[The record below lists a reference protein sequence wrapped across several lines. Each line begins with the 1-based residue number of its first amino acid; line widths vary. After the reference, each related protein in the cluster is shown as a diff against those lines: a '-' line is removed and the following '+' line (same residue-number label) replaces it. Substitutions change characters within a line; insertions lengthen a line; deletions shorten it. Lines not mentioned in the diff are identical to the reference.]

1 MKPRR
6 IDRTYMALKKPPL
19 AFLNGRMTRI
29 FPFLSWSEITN
40 RNTLG
45 DDLKAAFTGA
55 LIMIPQGI
63 AFATIAGMPPEYGLY
78 AGMLPAIVAALFGSS
93 WHLVSGPTTA
103 ASLLIFSAIGVM
115 AEPGTPDYVRL
126 VLTLTFMVG
135 LIELTMGLLR
145 MGALINFISHT
156 VAIGFT
162 AGAAILIA
170 ASQARHFFGLE
181 VPRNSPFYE
190 VALIL
195 IRQFDEISL
204 ATTIVGLTAIVTGLL
219 VRKVFPKSPHMILAM
234 LVSSLLALALKEF
247 QGTEVPT
254 IGAIN
259 SGLPP
264 LSVPNF
270 SIEVFRDL
278 ALTAVA
284 VALFALTEAVTI
296 ARSIAIR
303 TGQQLDGNQEFIG
316 QGLSNLVGGFFSG
329 YVATGSFNRSALN
342 FASGAKTPMAA
353 VAAGL
358 ILLVIT
364 PFVGPLAIYL
374 PKATVA
380 GILFLVIS
388 GLIDIPHIRQIISSS
403 KSETTVMLATFGS
416 VLFFNL
422 EVAIFVGVV
431 LSIFFYLNR
440 TSHPNVTTLAPDAG
454 APRRRFSADPRLP
467 ECPQVKIARID
478 GSLFFGAVSSVIE
491 QLRRFEQRRPPQK
504 NLLVVTS
511 GMNFIDMDGAEA
523 LANEA
528 RRRRTMGGQLY
539 FIGIKDTVAHVLERT
554 GFLDAIGRDNI
565 FDSKTAAL
573 QNVYACLDKEIC
585 ANCTKHIFQE
595 CGAEPSTNPPLTPL
609 SAEPIPKKSLRN
621 GEKNPSKTISALG
634 PRHGPQGRSRLLALI
649 EHDDD
654 DVGAHETVAEAWK
667 LAKEYD
673 ADVALGQLINWKS
686 GSGSLFPTG
695 FLSHEMETALCAP
708 ARRHLKQIADDVG
721 FKDPTVMATAI
732 PERANAAAKLIEE
745 WCPDFIVVHS
755 RSAFDFTHKTFAEF
769 ETPFGRIRCR
779 VNRAGKS

>member
-1 MKPRR
+1 
-6 IDRTYMALKKPPL
+6 MALKKPPL

-40 RNTLG
+40 RDTLG

-78 AGMLPAIVAALFGSS
+78 VGMLPAIVAALFGSS

-115 AEPGTPDYVRL
+115 AEPGTPDYVKL

-528 RRRRTMGGQLY
+528 RRRRAMGGQLY
-539 FIGIKDTVAHVLERT
+539 FVGIKDTVAHVLERT

-673 ADVALGQLINWKS
+673 ADVALGQLINWRS

-755 RSAFDFTHKTFAEF
+755 RSAFDFTHKSYAEF

>member
-40 RNTLG
+40 RDTLG

-115 AEPGTPDYVRL
+115 AEPGTPDYVKL

-219 VRKVFPKSPHMILAM
+219 VRKAFPKSPHMILAM

-454 APRRRFSADPRLP
+454 SPRRRFSADPRLP

-609 SAEPIPKKSLRN
+609 STEPIPKKSLRN

-732 PERANAAAKLIEE
+732 PERATAAAKLIEE

>member
-40 RNTLG
+40 RDTLG

-115 AEPGTPDYVRL
+115 AEPGTPDYVKL

-219 VRKVFPKSPHMILAM
+219 VRKAFPKSPHMILAM

-454 APRRRFSADPRLP
+454 APRRRFSADPKLP

-595 CGAEPSTNPPLTPL
+595 CGAEPATNPPLTPL

-621 GEKNPSKTISALG
+621 GNINPSKTISALG

-732 PERANAAAKLIEE
+732 PERATAAAKLIEE

>member
-1 MKPRR
+1 
-6 IDRTYMALKKPPL
+6 MALKKPPL
-19 AFLNGRMTRI
+19 AFLNGRITHI

-40 RNTLG
+40 RDTLG

-115 AEPGTPDYVRL
+115 AEPGTPDYVKL

-219 VRKVFPKSPHMILAM
+219 VRKAFPKSPYMIFAM
-234 LVSSLLALALKEF
+234 LVASLLALALKEF

-303 TGQQLDGNQEFIG
+303 TGQQLDGNQEFFG
-316 QGLSNLVGGFFSG
+316 QGISNLVGGFFSG

-364 PFVGPLAIYL
+364 PFVAPLAIYL

-422 EVAIFVGVV
+422 EIAIF
-431 LSIFFYLNR
+431 Y
-440 TSHPNVTTLAPDAG
+440 
-454 APRRRFSADPRLP
+454 
-467 ECPQVKIARID
+467 
-478 GSLFFGAVSSVIE
+478 
-491 QLRRFEQRRPPQK
+491 
-504 NLLVVTS
+504 
-511 GMNFIDMDGAEA
+511 
-523 LANEA
+523 
-528 RRRRTMGGQLY
+528 Y
-539 FIGIKDTVAHVLERT
+539 
-554 GFLDAIGRDNI
+554 
-565 FDSKTAAL
+565 
-573 QNVYACLDKEIC
+573 
-585 ANCTKHIFQE
+585 
-595 CGAEPSTNPPLTPL
+595 
-609 SAEPIPKKSLRN
+609 
-621 GEKNPSKTISALG
+621 
-634 PRHGPQGRSRLLALI
+634 
-649 EHDDD
+649 
-654 DVGAHETVAEAWK
+654 
-667 LAKEYD
+667 
-673 ADVALGQLINWKS
+673 
-686 GSGSLFPTG
+686 
-695 FLSHEMETALCAP
+695 
-708 ARRHLKQIADDVG
+708 
-721 FKDPTVMATAI
+721 
-732 PERANAAAKLIEE
+732 
-745 WCPDFIVVHS
+745 
-755 RSAFDFTHKTFAEF
+755 
-769 ETPFGRIRCR
+769 
-779 VNRAGKS
+779 

>member
-1 MKPRR
+1 
-6 IDRTYMALKKPPL
+6 MALKKPPL

-40 RNTLG
+40 RDTFG

-115 AEPGTPDYVRL
+115 AEPGTPDYVKL

-170 ASQARHFFGLE
+170 ASQARYFFGLE
-181 VPRNSPFYE
+181 VPGNSPFYE

-219 VRKVFPKSPHMILAM
+219 VRKAFPKSPYMIFAM

-364 PFVGPLAIYL
+364 PFIAPLAIYL

-454 APRRRFSADPRLP
+454 SPRRRFSADPRLP

-491 QLRRFEQRRPPQK
+491 QLRRFEKRIPPQK

-585 ANCTKHIFQE
+585 ANCTKRIFQE
-595 CGAEPSTNPPLTPL
+595 CGAEPATNPPLTPL

-621 GEKNPSKTISALG
+621 GDINPSKTISTLG
-634 PRHGPQGRSRLLALI
+634 PRHGPEGRSRLLALI

-755 RSAFDFTHKTFAEF
+755 RSAFDFTHKSYAEF

>member
-1 MKPRR
+1 
-6 IDRTYMALKKPPL
+6 MALKKPPL

-40 RNTLG
+40 RDTLG

-115 AEPGTPDYVRL
+115 AEPGTPDYVKL

-388 GLIDIPHIRQIISSS
+388 GLIDIPHIRQIILSS

-595 CGAEPSTNPPLTPL
+595 CGAEPSTNPPLTLL
-609 SAEPIPKKSLRN
+609 STEPIPKKSLRN
-621 GEKNPSKTISALG
+621 GGKNPSKTISALG

-673 ADVALGQLINWKS
+673 ADVALGQLINWRS

-732 PERANAAAKLIEE
+732 PERATAAAKLIEE

-779 VNRAGKS
+779 VNRAGIS

>member
-1 MKPRR
+1 
-6 IDRTYMALKKPPL
+6 MALKKPPL

-40 RNTLG
+40 RDTLG

-78 AGMLPAIVAALFGSS
+78 AGMFPAIVAALFGSS

-115 AEPGTPDYVRL
+115 AEPGTPDYEKL

-364 PFVGPLAIYL
+364 PFIAPLAIYL

-454 APRRRFSADPRLP
+454 SPRRRFSADPRLP

-491 QLRRFEQRRPPQK
+491 QLRGFEKKIPTQK

-609 SAEPIPKKSLRN
+609 SAEPIPKTSLRN
-621 GEKNPSKTISALG
+621 GNMNPSKTISALG

-755 RSAFDFTHKTFAEF
+755 RSAFDFTHKSFAEF

>member
-1 MKPRR
+1 
-6 IDRTYMALKKPPL
+6 MALKKPPL

-40 RNTLG
+40 RDTLG

-78 AGMLPAIVAALFGSS
+78 AGMLPAIVSALFGSS

-115 AEPGTPDYVRL
+115 AEPGTPDYVKL

-585 ANCTKHIFQE
+585 ANCTKRIFQE

-634 PRHGPQGRSRLLALI
+634 PRHGPEGRSRLLALI

>member
-1 MKPRR
+1 
-6 IDRTYMALKKPPL
+6 MALKKPPL

-40 RNTLG
+40 RDTLG

-78 AGMLPAIVAALFGSS
+78 AGMFPAIVAALFGSS

-115 AEPGTPDYVRL
+115 AEPGTPDYVKL

-219 VRKVFPKSPHMILAM
+219 VRKAFPKSPHMILAM

-595 CGAEPSTNPPLTPL
+595 CGAEPATNPPLTPL
-609 SAEPIPKKSLRN
+609 SAKPIPKKSLRN
-621 GEKNPSKTISALG
+621 GNMNPSKTISALG

-673 ADVALGQLINWKS
+673 ADVALGQLINWRS

-732 PERANAAAKLIEE
+732 PERATAAAKLIEE

>member
-1 MKPRR
+1 
-6 IDRTYMALKKPPL
+6 MALKKPPL

-40 RNTLG
+40 RDTLG

-115 AEPGTPDYVRL
+115 AEPGTPDYVKL

-219 VRKVFPKSPHMILAM
+219 VRKAFPKSPHMILAM

-264 LSVPNF
+264 LSAPNF

-454 APRRRFSADPRLP
+454 SPRRRFSADPRLP

-478 GSLFFGAVSSVIE
+478 GSLFFGAVSSVIG

-539 FIGIKDTVAHVLERT
+539 FVGIKDTVAHVLERT

-621 GEKNPSKTISALG
+621 GDINPSKTISALG

>member
-1 MKPRR
+1 
-6 IDRTYMALKKPPL
+6 MALKKPPL

-40 RNTLG
+40 RDTFG

-55 LIMIPQGI
+55 LIMIPQGV

-115 AEPGTPDYVRL
+115 AEPGTPDYVKL

-170 ASQARHFFGLE
+170 ASQARYFFGLE
-181 VPRNSPFYE
+181 VPGNSPFYE

-195 IRQFDEISL
+195 IRQFDKISL

-219 VRKVFPKSPHMILAM
+219 VRKAFPKSPYMIFAM

-247 QGTEVPT
+247 KGTEVPT

-264 LSVPNF
+264 LSAPNF

-364 PFVGPLAIYL
+364 PFIAPLAIYL

-454 APRRRFSADPRLP
+454 SPRRRFRADPRLP

-491 QLRRFEQRRPPQK
+491 QLRRFEKRIPPQK

-539 FIGIKDTVAHVLERT
+539 FVGIKDTVAHVLERT

-573 QNVYACLDKEIC
+573 QNIYACLDKEIC
-585 ANCTKHIFQE
+585 ANCTKRIFQE
-595 CGAEPSTNPPLTPL
+595 CGAEPATNPPLTPL

-621 GEKNPSKTISALG
+621 GDINPSKTISALG
-634 PRHGPQGRSRLLALI
+634 PRHGPEGRSRLLALI

-755 RSAFDFTHKTFAEF
+755 RSAFDFTHKSYAEF

>member
-40 RNTLG
+40 RDTLG

-115 AEPGTPDYVRL
+115 AEPGTPDYVKL

-219 VRKVFPKSPHMILAM
+219 VRKAFPKSPHMILAM

-621 GEKNPSKTISALG
+621 GNMNPSKTISALG

-732 PERANAAAKLIEE
+732 PERATAAAKLIEE

-755 RSAFDFTHKTFAEF
+755 RSAFDFTHKSFAEF

>member
-40 RNTLG
+40 RDTLG

-55 LIMIPQGI
+55 LIMIPQGV

-115 AEPGTPDYVRL
+115 AEPGTPDYVKL

-219 VRKVFPKSPHMILAM
+219 VRKAFPKSPHMILAM

-364 PFVGPLAIYL
+364 PFVAPLAIYL

-454 APRRRFSADPRLP
+454 SPRRRFSADPRLP

-539 FIGIKDTVAHVLERT
+539 FVGIKDTVAHVLERT

-595 CGAEPSTNPPLTPL
+595 CGAEPATNPPLTPL

-621 GEKNPSKTISALG
+621 GNMNPSKTISTLG
-634 PRHGPQGRSRLLALI
+634 PRHGPEGRSRLLALI

-755 RSAFDFTHKTFAEF
+755 RSAFDFTHKSYAEF

>member
-1 MKPRR
+1 
-6 IDRTYMALKKPPL
+6 MALKKPPL

-40 RNTLG
+40 RDTLG

-115 AEPGTPDYVRL
+115 AEPGTPDYVKL

-219 VRKVFPKSPHMILAM
+219 VRKAFPKSPHMILAM

-454 APRRRFSADPRLP
+454 SPRRRFSADPRLP

-595 CGAEPSTNPPLTPL
+595 CGAEPATNPPLTPL

-732 PERANAAAKLIEE
+732 PERATAAAKLIEE

-755 RSAFDFTHKTFAEF
+755 RSAFDFTHKSYAEF